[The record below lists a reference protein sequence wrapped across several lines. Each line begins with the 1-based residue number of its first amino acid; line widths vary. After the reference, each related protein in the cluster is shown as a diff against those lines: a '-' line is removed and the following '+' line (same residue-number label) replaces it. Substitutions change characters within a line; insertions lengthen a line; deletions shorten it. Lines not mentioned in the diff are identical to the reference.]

1 MGSQELKLLLTT
13 CNFWLLSP
21 SSSSEL
27 WLLSLATAI
36 TGTGM
41 EDTEEGTE
49 AMAAM
54 AMATMAT
61 TARGPLMLSLR
72 LRLMLSPPPLLSPAM
87 VTTDMATDTA
97 LTDMGTLLL
106 TPMDITVTTARDL
119 PMLSPAMVTTD
130 TVTDT
135 VLTDTAAMDM
145 EDTEVTTTARDLP
158 MLSPAMVTMVMVME
172 DTEEVI
178 TVTAM
183 VMVMGTTVEKIQK
196 FMLIQSE

>member
-49 AMAAM
+49 AMAA
-54 AMATMAT
+54 MAT

-183 VMVMGTTVEKIQK
+183 VMVMGT
-196 FMLIQSE
+196 

>member
-1 MGSQELKLLLTT
+1 MGSQVLKLLLTT
-13 CNFWLLSP
+13 RNFWLLSP

-27 WLLSLATAI
+27 LLPSRATAI

-41 EDTEEGTE
+41 EDTGEDTE

-54 AMATMAT
+54 AMATMGT

-87 VTTDMATDTA
+87 VTTDTATDTA
-97 LTDMGTLLL
+97 LTDTGTLLL

-130 TVTDT
+130 AVTVTA
-135 VLTDTAAMDM
+135 TA
-145 EDTEVTTTARDLP
+145 TARDLP

-183 VMVMGTTVEKIQK
+183 DMVMGTTVEKIQK

>member
-27 WLLSLATAI
+27 WLPSLATAI

-54 AMATMAT
+54 AMATMGT
-61 TARGPLMLSLR
+61 TARGLLMLSLR
-72 LRLMLSPPPLLSPAM
+72 LRPSPRPLLSPAM
-87 VTTDMATDTA
+87 VTTDMVTDTV
-97 LTDMGTLLL
+97 LTDTGTLLL
-106 TPMDITVTTARDL
+106 TPMDITA
-119 PMLSPAMVTTD
+119 
-130 TVTDT
+130 
-135 VLTDTAAMDM
+135 
-145 EDTEVTTTARDLP
+145 TTARDLP

-183 VMVMGTTVEKIQK
+183 VTVMGTTVEKIQK

>member
-1 MGSQELKLLLTT
+1 M
-13 CNFWLLSP
+13 
-21 SSSSEL
+21 
-27 WLLSLATAI
+27 
-36 TGTGM
+36 GTGM
-41 EDTEEGTE
+41 VDTE

-54 AMATMAT
+54 DMEDTEATT

-87 VTTDMATDTA
+87 VTTD
-97 LTDMGTLLL
+97 
-106 TPMDITVTTARDL
+106 
-119 PMLSPAMVTTD
+119 

-135 VLTDTAAMDM
+135 VLTDTATAMDM
-145 EDTEVTTTARDLP
+145 EDTEATTTARDLP

-183 VMVMGTTVEKIQK
+183 VTVMGTTVEK
-196 FMLIQSE
+196 SRSSC